1 MCGTGRFS
9 TMASASY
16 FKILLRENRR
26 TFFLAL
32 PIVAGLVGQMLI
44 GIADTIMVGRVGV
57 TPLAACAFANTI
69 LVVPMVFGFGLLSA
83 VSVNASHAHGAG
95 RSHLAGDSLRGGV
108 LLAVAMGLL
117 VAAGAHAGLPFLS
130 LLGQPQEVN
139 ETVGIFFLLCAWSL
153 LPLFVSGAT
162 KNFCEALRR
171 PWVPFWIM
179 MAGVLLNVF
188 LNWVLIY
195 GNLGAPEMG
204 INGAGVATLLSRIA
218 VMCGILVYPAFERS
232 LSAAW
237 PSDWLA
243 PGLFEEAWNLLKMG
257 IHTGGL
263 NLCEVT
269 GFSFG
274 SLMMGWLGIVPL
286 AAHQIALSVVGTTFM
301 VPLGLAQ
308 AVSVRIGHARGAR
321 RGKRIP
327 PIVHGSLVLTAGVMA
342 VFAAGYLLLGNAIA
356 AGFTPDAAVRAL
368 TVQLL
373 VLAGVFQ
380 IFDGIQVVSSGA
392 LRGFADTKVP
402 FVVGI
407 VSYWFVALPVS
418 WVTAFHFGFGA
429 TGIWVGFVV
438 GLGVAAVSMSTRL
451 LRKCKRLNVSP
462 SAHAAG

>member
-1 MCGTGRFS
+1 MCGDRS
-9 TMASASY
+9 LSIMASASS

-26 TFFLAL
+26 TFFLAF
-32 PIVAGLVGQMLI
+32 PIVAGLVGQMLM

-57 TPLAACAFANTI
+57 VPLAACAFANTI

-83 VSVNASHAHGAG
+83 VSVSASHAHGA
-95 RSHLAGDSLRGGV
+95 RRLHLAGDSLRGGV
-108 LLAVAMGLL
+108 LLALGMGLL
-117 VAAGAHAGLPFLS
+117 VGGGAHAGLSFLP

-139 ETVGIFFLLCAWSL
+139 ETVGVFFLLCAWSL
-153 LPLFVSGAT
+153 LPLFVSGAA
-162 KNFCEALRR
+162 KNFCEALGR
-171 PWVPFWIM
+171 PWVPFWIL

-188 LNWVLIY
+188 LNWILIY
-195 GNLGAPEMG
+195 GNLGAPAMG
-204 INGAGVATLLSRIA
+204 INGAGLATLLSRIA
-218 VMCGILVYPAFERS
+218 VMCGMLVYPAVETS

-237 PSDWLA
+237 PRHWLA
-243 PGLFEEAWNLLKMG
+243 AGLLEESWSLLKTG
-257 IHTGGL
+257 IHTAGL

-274 SLMMGWLGIVPL
+274 SLMMGWLGVVPL
-286 AAHQIALSVVGTTFM
+286 AAHQIALSVAATTFM

-308 AVSVRIGHARGAR
+308 AVSVRVGHSRGASR
-321 RGKRIP
+321 AKRIP
-327 PIVHGSLVLTAGVMA
+327 PIVHGSLLLTAGVMA
-342 VFAAGYLLLGNAIA
+342 VFATGYLLLGNVIA
-356 AGFTPDAAVRAL
+356 AGFTPDVAVRSL

-402 FVVGI
+402 FLVGI

-429 TGIWVGFVV
+429 PGIWVGFVV

-451 LRKCKRLNVSP
+451 LRKCQRLNVSP
-462 SAHAAG
+462 SAAPAA

>member
-1 MCGTGRFS
+1 MRGGGRHS
-9 TMASASY
+9 TMSNASCS
-16 FKILLRENRR
+16 KILLRENRR

-32 PIVAGLVGQMLI
+32 PIVAGLVGQMLM
-44 GIADTIMVGRVGV
+44 GIADTVMVGRVGV
-57 TPLAACAFANTI
+57 VQLAACAFAHTI

-83 VSVNASHAHGAG
+83 VSVSASHAHGAR

-117 VAAGAHAGLPFLS
+117 VGAGAHAGLPFLP
-130 LLGQPQEVN
+130 LLGQPHEVN
-139 ETVGIFFLLCAWSL
+139 ETVGVFFVLCAWSL
-153 LPLFVSGAT
+153 LPLFVSGAA
-162 KNFCEALRR
+162 KNFCEALGR

-188 LNWVLIY
+188 LNWILIY
-195 GNLGAPEMG
+195 GNLGAPAMG
-204 INGAGVATLLSRIA
+204 INGAGLATLLSRIA
-218 VMCGILVYPAFERS
+218 VMCGMLVYPAVETS

-237 PSDWLA
+237 PGDWLA
-243 PGLFEEAWNLLKMG
+243 PGLFQEAGRLLKMG

-274 SLMMGWLGIVPL
+274 SLMMGWLGVVPL
-286 AAHQIALSVVGTTFM
+286 AAHQIALSVAGTTFM

-308 AVSVRIGHARGAR
+308 AVSVRVGHARGAG

-327 PIVHGSLVLTAGVMA
+327 PIVHGSLGLTAGVMA
-342 VFAAGYLLLGNAIA
+342 VFASGYLLLGNVIA
-356 AGFTPDAAVRAL
+356 AGFTPDVAVRTL
-368 TVQLL
+368 TAQLL

-407 VSYWFVALPVS
+407 VSYWLVALPVS

-429 TGIWVGFVV
+429 PGIWVGFVV
-438 GLGVAAVSMSTRL
+438 GLGVAAVLMCTRL
-451 LRKCKRLNVSP
+451 LRKCSRLNVSP
-462 SAHAAG
+462 STHPAG